1 MYRMDTVEQKSVTIR
16 EDQSEW
22 LENNQLNL
30 SAFLREKLDDKI
42 EQRSN

>member
-1 MYRMDTVEQKSVTIR
+1 VDRKSVTIR

-22 LENNQLNL
+22 LEENHLNL